1 MDVFVLVVRSQFRCV
16 VCGHV
21 VVGRSLRMF
30 MVVGRDG
37 DSTQKCSSINDDM
50 MASPG

>member
-1 MDVFVLVVRSQFRCV
+1 MKVCILVVRSQLRCV
-16 VCGHV
+16 GVHV
-21 VVGRSLRMF
+21 VVGLRMF

-37 DSTQKCSSINDDM
+37 DSSQERSNNSDM